1 MKLCFGDEISDVGG
15 SGVGNGG
22 LLYSQDVSEEAS
34 TRGLVDGT
42 SVLSGDITRVILQ
55 MDEEALL
62 VVGRRPQ
69 RGRLG
74 AGELSVS
81 VEDVL
86 AHDGS
91 IPASGDVAVEEAFSH
106 FNVVLVEGILAAVG
120 LEEAEDNA
128 PHHSRRVGG
137 CGWNIL
143 VQV

>member
-62 VVGRRPQ
+62 VVGRRPR

-91 IPASGDVAVEEAFSH
+91 IPASGDMAVEKALGH

-120 LEEAEDNA
+120 LEEAKDDA
-128 PHHSRRVGG
+128 PHHSRRMGG
-137 CGWNIL
+137 GGWNVLI
-143 VQV
+143 